1 METIQIVLDAPLLRE
16 ADRAA
21 RRLKVN
27 RSALVRA
34 ALQQHLKRLQ
44 TVDKEARDRDGL
56 PAPLAGPRRTGRV
69 GRGGGMAGRIER
81 GDIRLYRFPAPD
93 KPRPVLVLTRPSALG
108 YLSRVTVAPITSAIR
123 DVPSEVV
130 LGTDDGMKQPCAVN
144 LHNVVTVAR
153 DALGRRV
160 ARLDQSRMRDVCS
173 ALAFAFGCD
182 G

>member
-1 METIQIVLDAPLLRE
+1 
-16 ADRAA
+16 
-21 RRLKVN
+21 
-27 RSALVRA
+27 
-34 ALQQHLKRLQ
+34 
-44 TVDKEARDRDGL
+44 
-56 PAPLAGPRRTGRV
+56 
-69 GRGGGMAGRIER
+69 MAGRIER

-160 ARLDQSRMRDVCS
+160 ARLDESRMREVCS
-173 ALAFAFGCD
+173 ALAFALGCD